1 MLISEV
7 VTGNLCQLKG
17 STNPV
22 KLVLFLQ
29 ALYSD
34 VTVASLLHVRPI
46 TTTFLLHTYETASLI
61 VTLYSVSSIL
71 VKMISACRTN
81 CNDNRL
87 RNAITVDF
95 LLC

>member
-29 ALYSD
+29 ALYND
-34 VTVASLLHVRPI
+34 VTVASLLHLRPI

-61 VTLYSVSSIL
+61 VTPVFSVLHSSQRSPHPAL
-71 VKMISACRTN
+71 NVMIIVCEM
-81 CNDNRL
+81 L
-87 RNAITVDF
+87 
-95 LLC
+95 